1 MHDDV
6 LAQHAEDL
14 IELTARTV
22 EMHTKTIC
30 NIADLIISCL
40 KSGKKIII
48 AGNGG
53 SYADACHFAAEI
65 EGSYRDRK
73 RKGMAAMVPGNIASL
88 TAIANDFGY
97 DDVFRRN
104 LEALGNSGDIFI
116 GLSTSGNSINL
127 VNAMEFA
134 RENGIKTIAFTGES
148 GGVMKDCC
156 DVLLNIPSSDTP
168 RIQEMHKFAY
178 HEICEIVEKE
188 MFK

>member
-1 MHDDV
+1 MHEEIFRV
-6 LAQHAEDL
+6 HAEDL
-14 IELTARTV
+14 IKLTEKTIDV
-22 EMHTKTIC
+22 HTKTIC
-30 NIADLIISCL
+30 AIADLIISCL
-40 KSGKKIII
+40 KSGNKVIIM
-48 AGNGG
+48 GNGG

-65 EGSYRDRK
+65 EGSYRNRK
-73 RKGMAAMVPGNIASL
+73 RKGLSAMVPGNVASL

-104 LEALGNSGDIFI
+104 VEAMGNKGDLVI
-116 GLSTSGNSINL
+116 GLSTSGNSINI
-127 VNAMEFA
+127 VKAMEFA

-156 DVLLNIPSSDTP
+156 DVLLNISSSDTP

-188 MFK
+188 MFR